1 MSTSLQPVS
10 WQRMSDAVENVR
22 RRLLRA
28 AAALEK
34 AGVAYAVVG
43 GNAVAAWVSRVDESA
58 VRNTRDVDLLLRRA
72 DLPAAITALESAG
85 FSHRR
90 VASLGQPGAMEVFLD
105 GPAAKVRDAV
115 HLVFAAEKT
124 RPEQPEP
131 NASVDESEAAGD
143 FRLIALEALV
153 RMKLSA
159 FRDKDRV
166 HLRDLASVGL
176 VGPGWLPRF
185 SGELRR
191 RLAEILATPE
201 G

>member
-1 MSTSLQPVS
+1 
-10 WQRMSDAVENVR
+10 MSDAVENVR

-43 GNAVAAWVSRVDESA
+43 GNAVAAWVSRVDEAA
-58 VRNTRDVDLLLRRA
+58 VRNTRDVNLLLRRA
-72 DLPAAITALESAG
+72 DLPAAIMALESAG
-85 FSHRR
+85 FTHRR
-90 VASLGQPGAMEVFLD
+90 VASLGQPGTMEVFLD
-105 GPAAKVRDAV
+105 GAEAKVRDAV

-131 NASVDESEAAGD
+131 NAAVEESEAAGY
-143 FRLIALEALV
+143 FRLIALDALV
-153 RMKLSA
+153 RVKLSA

-176 VGPGWLPRF
+176 IGPDWLPRF
-185 SGELRR
+185 SGELHR
-191 RLAEILATPE
+191 RLAGILATPE